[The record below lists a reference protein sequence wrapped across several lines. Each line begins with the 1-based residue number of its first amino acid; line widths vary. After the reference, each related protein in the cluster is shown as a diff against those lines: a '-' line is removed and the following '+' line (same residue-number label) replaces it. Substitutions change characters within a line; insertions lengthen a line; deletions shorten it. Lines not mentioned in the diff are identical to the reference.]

1 MPQEERA
8 SRIDAIVKLERH
20 EPVTLE
26 RLQAGAFST
35 RGSGEPFERA

>member
-26 RLQAGAFST
+26 RLQAGAVRQSC
-35 RGSGEPFERA
+35 RRQ